1 MEFKIKNKM
10 VGDGSPVFFIAEA
23 GVNHNGSIDLGKKL
37 IDVAFAAGADAVK
50 FQTFKTEKII
60 SKNAPKSTYH
70 IETTGND
77 DDQTWFELLKTQ
89 EMSRNMH
96 LELIEHCRK
105 IGIIFLSTPYDE
117 ESADLLEELDVPA
130 FKIASTDTSNIPLL
144 SYIAAKG
151 LPMILSTA
159 MATMDEVECAVK
171 AVREQGLEDIAVLQC
186 TGNYPAR
193 LSDSNLLVIDTYK
206 EKLKCIIGYSDHTP
220 DLINSV
226 AATAMGAKVY
236 EKHFTLDK
244 TLPGPDHRM
253 SLEPEGLIQT
263 VKAIRNTEAALGRAE
278 KQVLESEKENRYKLR
293 KSIVANTDIN
303 QGEIIQKEMIAIKRP
318 GNGIQPASLKSIIGM
333 KAKKYIP
340 LGTVMTFEML
350 DVG

>member
-1 MEFKIKNKM
+1 MEFKIQNKM

-23 GVNHNGSIDLGKKL
+23 GVNHNGSIKLGKKL
-37 IDVAFAAGADAVK
+37 IDVAFAAGVDAVK

-70 IETTGND
+70 IETTGDD

-89 EMSRNMH
+89 EMSREMH
-96 LELIEHCRK
+96 LELIEHCRQM
-105 IGIIFLSTPYDE
+105 GIIFLSTPYDE

-151 LPMILSTA
+151 RPMILSTA

-220 DLINSV
+220 DLINPV

-253 SLEPEGLIQT
+253 SLEPEELIQT
-263 VKAIRNTEAALGRAE
+263 VKIIRNTEAALGRAE
-278 KQVLESEKENRYKLR
+278 KKVLESEKENRYKLR
-293 KSIVANTDIN
+293 KSIVANTNIN
-303 QGEIIQKEMIAIKRP
+303 QYEIIQKEMVAIKRP

-333 KAKKYIP
+333 KAKINIP
-340 LGTVMTFEML
+340 SGTVLTSEML
-350 DVG
+350 DAS